1 MRPRLLDWLI
11 LIFRRPLKLSDAAV
25 LLRPFRRRR
34 SIPEEP
40 EEEFRATRPSG
51 PPQAQPG
58 SASSWRDD
66 VKDSAVDV
74 SEQPLDTL
82 PAELQDELRRRD
94 PPRA

>member
-1 MRPRLLDWLI
+1 MRPGLFDWLI

-25 LLRPFRRRR
+25 LLRPFKRR

-40 EEEFRATRPSG
+40 EEEFRATRPSA
-51 PPQAQPG
+51 PPRAH
-58 SASSWRDD
+58 SAPVSSWRGDAT
-66 VKDSAVDV
+66 DSAVDV

-94 PPRA
+94 PPRT